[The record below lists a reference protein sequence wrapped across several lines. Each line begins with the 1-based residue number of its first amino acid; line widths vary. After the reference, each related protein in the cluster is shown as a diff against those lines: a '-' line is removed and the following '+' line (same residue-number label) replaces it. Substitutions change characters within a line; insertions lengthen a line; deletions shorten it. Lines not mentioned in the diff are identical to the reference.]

1 MYFNKINEKTLFKF
15 ILSLLYLNLL
25 HILQKIIVE
34 HNHLSVRLN
43 EFTNAHSLVIAFER
57 YYK

>member
-1 MYFNKINEKTLFKF
+1 
-15 ILSLLYLNLL
+15 LNLL

-34 HNHLSVRLN
+34 HNHLSVRFN
-43 EFTNAHSLVIAFER
+43 ELTNAHSFVIAFER